1 MDKDIQKILIT
12 EEEIKKRVREL
23 AEDISK
29 EYKEMFPHLVCIL
42 KGATVFLT
50 DLIREMNI
58 YLSLDYLGIS
68 SYGASTKSSG
78 IIKITK
84 DLDHSIEDRNVLIVE
99 DIVDTGLTLTYL
111 REILSARRPLSLKA
125 CALLNKKVRRKI
137 EVPVEYYGFEIPDE
151 FVVGYGLDF
160 NEKYRNLPYIS
171 VLKPEIYMY
180 EVMKYEKKM
189 KTIFLI

>member
-1 MDKDIQKILIT
+1 MDKDIQKILIK
-12 EEEIKKRVREL
+12 EEEIKKRVTEL
-23 AEDISK
+23 ANELSK
-29 EYKEMFPHLVCIL
+29 DYKESFPHLVCVL

-58 YLSLDYLGIS
+58 YLSLDFLGIS

-84 DLDHSIEDRNVLIVE
+84 DLDHSIENRHVLIVE
-99 DIVDTGLTLTYL
+99 DIVDTGLTLSYL
-111 REILSARRPLSLKA
+111 REMLSARKPLSLKA

-171 VLKPEIYMY
+171 VLKPEVYMY
-180 EVMKYEKKM
+180 EVMRYEKK
-189 KTIFLI
+189 

>member
-29 EYKEMFPHLVCIL
+29 EYKEMFPHLVCVL

-111 REILSARRPLSLKA
+111 REILSARKPLSLKS
-125 CALLNKKVRRKI
+125 CALLNKKIRRKI

-171 VLKPEIYMY
+171 VLKTEIYMY
-180 EVMKYEKKM
+180 EVMKYEKK
-189 KTIFLI
+189 

>member
-29 EYKEMFPHLVCIL
+29 EYKEMFPHLVCVL

-50 DLIREMNI
+50 DLIREMKI
-58 YLSLDYLGIS
+58 YLSLEYLGIS

-111 REILSARRPLSLKA
+111 REILSARKPLSLKA
-125 CALLNKKVRRKI
+125 CALL
-137 EVPVEYYGFEIPDE
+137 
-151 FVVGYGLDF
+151 
-160 NEKYRNLPYIS
+160 
-171 VLKPEIYMY
+171 
-180 EVMKYEKKM
+180 
-189 KTIFLI
+189 

>member
-111 REILSARRPLSLKA
+111 REILSARKPLSLKS
-125 CALLNKKVRRKI
+125 CALLNKKIRRKI

-180 EVMKYEKKM
+180 EVMKYEKK
-189 KTIFLI
+189 

>member
-111 REILSARRPLSLKA
+111 REILSARKPLSLKS
-125 CALLNKKVRRKI
+125 CALLNKKIRRKI

-171 VLKPEIYMY
+171 VLKTEIYMY
-180 EVMKYEKKM
+180 EVMKYEKK
-189 KTIFLI
+189 

>member
-111 REILSARRPLSLKA
+111 REILSARKPLSLKA
-125 CALLNKKVRRKI
+125 CALLNKKIRRKI

-180 EVMKYEKKM
+180 EVMKYEKKW
-189 KTIFLI
+189 KQFF

>member
-12 EEEIKKRVREL
+12 ESEIKKRVNEL
-23 AEDISK
+23 AKDISK
-29 EYKEMFPHLVCIL
+29 EYKEMFPHLVCVL

-84 DLDHSIEDRNVLIVE
+84 DLDHSIEDRHVLIVE

-111 REILSARRPLSLKA
+111 REMLSARKPLSLKA

-137 EVPVEYYGFEIPDE
+137 EVPVEFYGFEIPDE

-171 VLKPEIYMY
+171 VLKPEVYMY
-180 EVMKYEKKM
+180 EVMKYEKKW
-189 KTIFLI
+189 KQYF

>member
-12 EEEIKKRVREL
+12 ENEIKKRVNEL
-23 AEDISK
+23 AKEISK
-29 EYKEMFPHLVCIL
+29 EYKEMFPHLVCVL

-84 DLDHSIEDRNVLIVE
+84 DLDHSIEDRHVLIVE

-111 REILSARRPLSLKA
+111 REMLSARKPLSLKA

-137 EVPVEYYGFEIPDE
+137 EVPVEFYGFEIPDE

-171 VLKPEIYMY
+171 VLKPEVYMY
-180 EVMKYEKKM
+180 EVMKYEKKW
-189 KTIFLI
+189 KQHF

>member
-1 MDKDIQKILIT
+1 MEKDIQKILIT
-12 EEEIKKRVREL
+12 EEEIKKRVKEL
-23 AEDISK
+23 GK
-29 EYKEMFPHLVCIL
+29 ELSEAYKDLFPHLICVL

-50 DLIREMNI
+50 DLIREMDI

-84 DLDHSIEDRNVLIVE
+84 DLDHSIEDRHVLIVE

-111 REILSARRPLSLKA
+111 RKMLSARKPLSLKT
-125 CALLNKKVRRKI
+125 CALLNKKARRKI
-137 EVPVEYYGFEIPDE
+137 DVPVEYYGFEIPDE
-151 FVVGYGLDF
+151 FVIGYGLDF

-171 VLKPEIYMY
+171 VLKPEVYMY
-180 EVMKYEKKM
+180 EVMKYEKK
-189 KTIFLI
+189 

>member
-12 EEEIKKRVREL
+12 ENEIKKRVNEL
-23 AEDISK
+23 AKEISK
-29 EYKEMFPHLVCIL
+29 EYKEMFPHLVCVL

-84 DLDHSIEDRNVLIVE
+84 DLDHSIEDRHVLIVE

-111 REILSARRPLSLKA
+111 REMLSARKPLSLKA

-137 EVPVEYYGFEIPDE
+137 EVPVEFYGFEIPDE

-171 VLKPEIYMY
+171 VLKPEVYMY
-180 EVMKYEKKM
+180 EVMKYEKKW
-189 KTIFLI
+189 KQYF

>member
-12 EEEIKKRVREL
+12 EEEIKKRVTEL
-23 AEDISK
+23 ATQISN
-29 EYKEMFPHLVCIL
+29 EYKEMFPHLVCVL

-84 DLDHSIEDRNVLIVE
+84 DLDHSIENRHVLIVE
-99 DIVDTGLTLTYL
+99 DIVDTGLTLSYL
-111 REILSARRPLSLKA
+111 REMLSARKPLSLKA

-171 VLKPEIYMY
+171 VLKPEVYMY
-180 EVMKYEKKM
+180 EVMRYEKKW
-189 KTIFLI
+189 KQFF